1 MVRSRSG
8 DSEAYR
14 ELLTEISDVIQAYL
28 RVRFGDPGFVE
39 ECVQESLLAVHRA
52 RASYD
57 SRRSFRAWLFAIVRH
72 KSIDLL
78 RRRGTRN
85 RYEVLDPDEGKH
97 AGHSPDPTDAIVAA
111 QLLEKLEPEQ
121 REAIVMTKLWGLAL
135 SEAAERQG
143 VSIPALKSRVSRGI
157 RRLRALLEAEPG
169 S

>member
-78 RRRGTRN
+78 RRRGTRD
-85 RYEVLDPDEGKH
+85 RYEVLDADEGK
-97 AGHSPDPTDAIVAA
+97 V
-111 QLLEKLEPEQ
+111 
-121 REAIVMTKLWGLAL
+121 LA
-135 SEAAERQG
+135 
-143 VSIPALKSRVSRGI
+143 
-157 RRLRALLEAEPG
+157 
-169 S
+169 